1 MKKLKEF
8 WNSLNRNGLFLSAG
22 LVVGFALVI
31 LAVAWTAAE
40 YAQSHP
46 RAAAD
51 FNFERDVLG
60 PKK

>member
-1 MKKLKEF
+1 MKRIKEI
-8 WNSLNRNGLFLSAG
+8 WSSLNRNGLFLSAG

-31 LAVAWTAAE
+31 LSAVWTAAE

-46 RAAAD
+46 RVTTD

-60 PKK
+60 AKK